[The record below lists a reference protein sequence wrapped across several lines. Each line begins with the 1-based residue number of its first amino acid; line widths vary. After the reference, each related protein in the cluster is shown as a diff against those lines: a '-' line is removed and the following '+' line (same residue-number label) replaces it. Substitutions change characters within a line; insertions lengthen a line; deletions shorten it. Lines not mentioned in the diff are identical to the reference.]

1 MNTWTTLVRNLPKNV
16 IITGGN
22 MHTPVLP
29 GGGNF
34 CRITYWVLIGDIT
47 PCHCRLQLS
56 TSSGG
61 FRGDRAG
68 SSLPLDDGLTPSRY
82 AVVLASANF
91 WSNYCKTCTLEYSEW
106 LPPVAFSQLNSAPNS
121 FPAAAS
127 PRTQLGE
134 LTVLP
139 DTPIIIIILQRLT
152 RRVSVIRMTN
162 RRGPYF

>member
-1 MNTWTTLVRNLPKNV
+1 MNTWTTLVHNLPKNV
-16 IITGGN
+16 IFAGGN
-22 MHTPVLP
+22 MHAPVLP
-29 GGGNF
+29 GGNF

-47 PCHCRLQLS
+47 PCYCRLQLS

-61 FRGDRAG
+61 FRGGRAG
-68 SSLPLDDGLTPSRY
+68 SSLPLDDGPTTSRY
-82 AVVLASANF
+82 AVVVLASANF

-121 FPAAAS
+121 FPAGAS

-134 LTVLP
+134 LTVLLE
-139 DTPIIIIILQRLT
+139 TPIIIILQRLT